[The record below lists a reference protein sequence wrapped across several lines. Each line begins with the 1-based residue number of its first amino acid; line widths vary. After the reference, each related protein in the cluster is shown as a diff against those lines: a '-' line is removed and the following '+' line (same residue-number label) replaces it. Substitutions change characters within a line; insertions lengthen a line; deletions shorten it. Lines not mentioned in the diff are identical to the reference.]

1 MEYSHLREEAEN
13 ILKAWQGLS
22 PKPVHDLPDD
32 IAAVIDHTL
41 LKPDAD
47 ESAVKKLCAE
57 ARQYKFASVCVN
69 PVHVE
74 FCVKQLAETEIP
86 VCTVIGFPLGSNTI
100 KIKAAEAREAVAKGA
115 EEVDMVLNVG
125 MLKSN
130 ELAFVQDDVAAVVSA
145 AGKTALV
152 KVILETC
159 LLDPPEIALASLLCM
174 EAGAHYIKTSTG
186 FSSGGAT
193 AADVSL
199 MRYVA
204 GELMGVKASG
214 GIKDRQ
220 IAREMLAA
228 GATRLGASAGIAIIS

>member
-1 MEYSHLREEAEN
+1 
-13 ILKAWQGLS
+13 
-22 PKPVHDLPDD
+22 
-32 IAAVIDHTL
+32 
-41 LKPDAD
+41 
-47 ESAVKKLCAE
+47 
-57 ARQYKFASVCVN
+57 
-69 PVHVE
+69 
-74 FCVKQLAETEIP
+74 
-86 VCTVIGFPLGSNTI
+86 
-100 KIKAAEAREAVAKGA
+100 
-115 EEVDMVLNVG
+115 MVLNVG